1 MTQVTDFTSWFTDNY
16 KPNRPMDSTHT
27 PAAVGIVGMLG
38 TFTLSDIN
46 ALVGI
51 GVGALSLLY
60 LLIRILKE
68 CKTK

>member
-1 MTQVTDFTSWFTDNY
+1 
-16 KPNRPMDSTHT
+16 MDSTHT

-51 GVGALSLLY
+51 GVGLLSLLY
-60 LLIRILKE
+60 LLIRIIKE

>member
-1 MTQVTDFTSWFTDNY
+1 
-16 KPNRPMDSTHT
+16 MDSTHT

-51 GVGALSLLY
+51 GVGLLSLLY
-60 LLIRILKE
+60 LIIRIIKE
-68 CKTK
+68 WTKK